1 MSVAA
6 ASDLQRLR
14 WQCRRGLRE
23 LDLLLQQFLDA
34 QAGQLDAPTTA
45 AVLRLLEY
53 PDAVLLEWLLGRQ
66 IPSDTE
72 VASLVQRIRSS
83 PAP

>member
-1 MSVAA
+1 MN
-6 ASDLQRLR
+6 RLR

-34 QAGQLDAPTTA
+34 QTDRLDAHTTA

-66 IPSDTE
+66 IPSDME
-72 VASLVQRIRSS
+72 VAALVQRIRSS